1 MSRYS
6 DAANYNA
13 AGKKVKREALNT
25 ATLRCARPVVRVSA
39 CCPSVADCS
48 CSLDGL
54 GFASL
59 CIRSQV
65 YERPG
70 LSQEEIEE
78 LQEAFNLFDTD
89 GSGTID
95 SSELKAG
102 QSRYARRCLLLGV
115 EPACSVSARFAMC
128 VRFISPYVLPVVVVL
143 MCIAMESLGYKQ
155 KNKMVYQM
163 IENMKQ
169 KSIDFDQFLDMM
181 TARIVRHALHTQNTA
196 WRRALYIT

>member
-6 DAANYNA
+6 DAASYNA
-13 AGKKVKREALNT
+13 AGKK
-25 ATLRCARPVVRVSA
+25 
-39 CCPSVADCS
+39 
-48 CSLDGL
+48 
-54 GFASL
+54 
-59 CIRSQV
+59 V

-95 SSELKAG
+95 ASELKA
-102 QSRYARRCLLLGV
+102 
-115 EPACSVSARFAMC
+115 
-128 VRFISPYVLPVVVVL
+128 
-143 MCIAMESLGYKQ
+143 AMESLGYKQ

-181 TARIVRHALHTQNTA
+181 TARISDGDNRDDILKVFRLFDDDDSGAITLNDLLRVARELGETMTQA
-196 WRRALYIT
+196 ELKEMIDRADIDGDGVISPEEFVNIMTKRSFE